1 MKSISYYCNMDDLK
15 FLLKTVIVVSVVTF
29 IGSMLYFVICL
40 LTGKMTME
48 DINNMVQKEKNRKS
62 LKKSNSS
69 SLPPLISRMMSGF

>member
-1 MKSISYYCNMDDLK
+1 MDDLK
-15 FLLKTVIVVSVVTF
+15 FLLITVIAVSVVTF
-29 IGSMLYFVICL
+29 IGSMLYFVVCL

>member
-1 MKSISYYCNMDDLK
+1 MKIISYYCNMDDLK
-15 FLLKTVIVVSVVTF
+15 FLLITVIVVSVVTF

>member
-1 MKSISYYCNMDDLK
+1 MKIISYYCNMDDLK
-15 FLLKTVIVVSVVTF
+15 FLLITVIVVSVVTF

-69 SLPPLISRMMSGF
+69 SLPPLISRMMSV

>member
-1 MKSISYYCNMDDLK
+1 MKIISYYCNMDDLK
-15 FLLKTVIVVSVVTF
+15 FLLITVIVVSVVTF

-69 SLPPLISRMMSGF
+69 SLPPLISRMMSVF

>member
-1 MKSISYYCNMDDLK
+1 MKIISYYCNMDDLK
-15 FLLKTVIVVSVVTF
+15 FLLITVIAVSVVTF
-29 IGSMLYFVICL
+29 IGSILYFVVCL

>member
-1 MKSISYYCNMDDLK
+1 MKIISYYCNMDDLK
-15 FLLKTVIVVSVVTF
+15 FLLITVIAVSVVTF
-29 IGSMLYFVICL
+29 IGSMLYFVVCL

>member
-1 MKSISYYCNMDDLK
+1 MDDLK
-15 FLLKTVIVVSVVTF
+15 FLLITVIVVSVVTF

-40 LTGKMTME
+40 LTGKMTIE

>member
-1 MKSISYYCNMDDLK
+1 MKIISYYCNMDDLK
-15 FLLKTVIVVSVVTF
+15 FLLITVIVVSVVTF

-48 DINNMVQKEKNRKS
+48 DINNMVQKEKKRKS

>member
-1 MKSISYYCNMDDLK
+1 
-15 FLLKTVIVVSVVTF
+15 
-29 IGSMLYFVICL
+29 MLYFVICL

>member
-1 MKSISYYCNMDDLK
+1 MDDLK
-15 FLLKTVIVVSVVTF
+15 FLLITVIVVSVVTF

-48 DINNMVQKEKNRKS
+48 DINNMVQKEKNCKS

>member
-1 MKSISYYCNMDDLK
+1 MKIISYYCKMDDLK
-15 FLLKTVIVVSVVTF
+15 FLLITVIVVSVVTF

>member
-1 MKSISYYCNMDDLK
+1 MKIISYYCNMDDLI
-15 FLLKTVIVVSVVTF
+15 FLLITVIVVSVVTF

>member
-1 MKSISYYCNMDDLK
+1 MKIISYYCNMDDLK
-15 FLLKTVIVVSVVTF
+15 FLLITVIAVSVVTF

>member
-1 MKSISYYCNMDDLK
+1 MKIISYYCNMDDLK
-15 FLLKTVIVVSVVTF
+15 FLLITVIVVSVVTF

-62 LKKSNSS
+62 LKKSNTS

>member
-1 MKSISYYCNMDDLK
+1 MKISSYYCNMDDLK
-15 FLLKTVIVVSVVTF
+15 FLLITVIAVSVVTF